1 MSVIEVT
8 YKPYKE
14 KNKAKSSKKN
24 KKAAKEES
32 SNNDNSSLSSTP
44 NNNNVGKNTGFRY
57 PAYLSEEEVKEGLEN
72 GSLIEGILRV
82 NQRNTEQCFVDNP
95 DGDAHNELLILGPQD
110 RNRGLHGDLVA
121 VKLKS
126 KEFWFLHEAYRAKY
140 KLSPR
145 FPHAKY
151 HRISDLD
158 NCCSIVKEKH
168 LIKSAQVVAILEKNA
183 SRRVVGHI
191 RPMYSSTAHF
201 IFVPVDSR
209 VPRILIP
216 IKRAPTG
223 FYDRPQDFEKFLYLA
238 QLQEWED
245 DCINPRGKLLDNLGK
260 AGDVNAEHLALL
272 LVNGVDVR
280 EYESS
285 GIMKDLRDRLVKLG
299 VEYIEV
305 KSEEVVEKEESEGKN
320 KKKEKNE
327 VKNLPVLS
335 GEKTPGPSLKAE
347 EKNGKKDKIEKKLI
361 PILNIDPKEFDYRR
375 DFRKEVVVTI
385 DPLTARDLDD
395 ALHIKRIKGENGED
409 CWEVGVH
416 IADVAYFL
424 PIDTEVNGW
433 ARSRG
438 TTVYLVHKAI
448 PMLPSDLC
456 EHLCSL
462 NPGVERLTFSIV
474 WTMDDEANIL
484 STWFGRSVIKSC
496 SKLSYEHAQD
506 IIENPKK
513 QFAIFELPK
522 IYDGIKIRQI
532 KQTIT
537 NLNFIA
543 KKLKR
548 KRFGRG
554 GLKFDLPKLR
564 FDLEQINKDEK
575 GNLSGTWIPRGLRL
589 DQRKDSNFLVE
600 ELMLL
605 ANMEVAQRL
614 YKYYDDRAMLR
625 RHPTPKRKE
634 LKNMVEKCA
643 KLGIKIDSTN
653 SKTLGESIEEF
664 TKVEQYAYTVAPAL
678 NQLLIKCM
686 NFAQYFCTGA
696 VDGPADFSHYGL
708 GVDFYTHFTSPI
720 RRYPDIIVH
729 RLLAAS
735 LNYTEDPNY
744 SVKQLHGIAMRAN
757 STKACAKMCSET
769 SADIFFGSFIREY
782 GGMEVVGVVM
792 ALFDECFDLLLIKYG
807 IKQKFLNRIY
817 HGKLTKNGPVT
828 LVLWFNEEAKNYFSG
843 KDEVVTN
850 NKIRR
855 EECLPNLDK
864 KIDKL
869 LREDVEDD
877 EESDGNGVV
886 VVEGIGESEEEEERG
901 KNGGGKKVKEDVYEE
916 VPAWVKDL
924 QPEERQTINCMCVVR
939 VKLVNVKD
947 TLRYEAS
954 LIPTPDSNPL
964 TWVDAK
970 QHMDE

>member
-14 KNKAKSSKKN
+14 KKVKSSKKN
-24 KKAAKEES
+24 KKSAKEES
-32 SNNDNSSLSSTP
+32 STNDNSSVSSTP

-95 DGDAHNELLILGPQD
+95 DGDGHNELLILGPQD

-280 EYESS
+280 EYESHTQ
-285 GIMKDLRDRLVKLG
+285 IMKDLRDRLVKLG

-305 KSEEVVEKEESEGKN
+305 KSEEVVEEKVESEGKN
-320 KKKEKNE
+320 KKKEKNGG
-327 VKNLPVLS
+327 KNLPVINGKKKAIS
-335 GEKTPGPSLKAE
+335 CSKAE
-347 EKNGKKDKIEKKLI
+347 DKNGKKITIEKKLI

-395 ALHIKRIKGENGED
+395 ALHIKRIKGENGEED

-424 PIDTEVNGW
+424 PIDTEVNSW

-438 TTVYLVHKAI
+438 TTVYLVHKVFF
-448 PMLPSDLC
+448 
-456 EHLCSL
+456 L
-462 NPGVERLTFSIV
+462 NYSFV
-474 WTMDDEANIL
+474 D
-484 STWFGRSVIKSC
+484 IKR
-496 SKLSYEHAQD
+496 H
-506 IIENPKK
+506 
-513 QFAIFELPK
+513 
-522 IYDGIKIRQI
+522 
-532 KQTIT
+532 
-537 NLNFIA
+537 
-543 KKLKR
+543 
-548 KRFGRG
+548 RG
-554 GLKFDLPKLR
+554 G
-564 FDLEQINKDEK
+564 
-575 GNLSGTWIPRGLRL
+575 
-589 DQRKDSNFLVE
+589 V
-600 ELMLL
+600 
-605 ANMEVAQRL
+605 
-614 YKYYDDRAMLR
+614 
-625 RHPTPKRKE
+625 
-634 LKNMVEKCA
+634 
-643 KLGIKIDSTN
+643 
-653 SKTLGESIEEF
+653 KT
-664 TKVEQYAYTVAPAL
+664 V
-678 NQLLIKCM
+678 
-686 NFAQYFCTGA
+686 
-696 VDGPADFSHYGL
+696 
-708 GVDFYTHFTSPI
+708 
-720 RRYPDIIVH
+720 
-729 RLLAAS
+729 
-735 LNYTEDPNY
+735 
-744 SVKQLHGIAMRAN
+744 
-757 STKACAKMCSET
+757 
-769 SADIFFGSFIREY
+769 REI
-782 GGMEVVGVVM
+782 
-792 ALFDECFDLLLIKYG
+792 LFQF
-807 IKQKFLNRIY
+807 
-817 HGKLTKNGPVT
+817 
-828 LVLWFNEEAKNYFSG
+828 
-843 KDEVVTN
+843 
-850 NKIRR
+850 
-855 EECLPNLDK
+855 
-864 KIDKL
+864 
-869 LREDVEDD
+869 
-877 EESDGNGVV
+877 
-886 VVEGIGESEEEEERG
+886 
-901 KNGGGKKVKEDVYEE
+901 
-916 VPAWVKDL
+916 
-924 QPEERQTINCMCVVR
+924 
-939 VKLVNVKD
+939 VN
-947 TLRYEAS
+947 
-954 LIPTPDSNPL
+954 I
-964 TWVDAK
+964 
-970 QHMDE
+970 H

>member
-14 KNKAKSSKKN
+14 KKVKSSKKN
-24 KKAAKEES
+24 KKTAKEES
-32 SNNDNSSLSSTP
+32 STNDNSSLSSAP

-95 DGDAHNELLILGPQD
+95 DGDGHNELLILGPQD

-126 KEFWFLHEAYRAKY
+126 KEFC
-140 KLSPR
+140 PR

-280 EYESS
+280 EYESHTQ
-285 GIMKDLRDRLVKLG
+285 IMKDLRDCLVKLG

-305 KSEEVVEKEESEGKN
+305 KSEEVVEKEEFEGKN

-327 VKNLPVLS
+327 GKNLRAVLN
-335 GEKTPGPSLKAE
+335 GEKKAVPSAKAE
-347 EKNGKKDKIEKKLI
+347 EKNGKKNTIEKKLI

-395 ALHIKRIKGENGED
+395 ALHIKRIKGENSEED

-424 PIDTEVNGW
+424 PIDTEVNSW

-513 QFAIFELPK
+513 QFAINELPK
-522 IYDGIKIRQI
+522 IHDEIKIHQI
-532 KQTIT
+532 KKTIT

-735 LNYTEDPNY
+735 LDYTEDPDY
-744 SVKQLHGIAMRAN
+744 SVKQLNGIAMRAN

-807 IKQKFLNRIY
+807 IVKQ
-817 HGKLTKNGPVT
+817 
-828 LVLWFNEEAKNYFSG
+828 
-843 KDEVVTN
+843 
-850 NKIRR
+850 
-855 EECLPNLDK
+855 
-864 KIDKL
+864 
-869 LREDVEDD
+869 
-877 EESDGNGVV
+877 
-886 VVEGIGESEEEEERG
+886 
-901 KNGGGKKVKEDVYEE
+901 
-916 VPAWVKDL
+916 VPSWVKDL

-947 TLRYEAS
+947 TLRYEAN